1 MSKSYD
7 NINVYSKTSEFTP
20 SLLRNF
26 SAPVI
31 LKTDLTND
39 DYLKI
44 LKFDSDGFNKWDAI
58 QNLFLDSYLNKNTL
72 SSIIPVLQD
81 LLSKKSLNA
90 SLLSHLFDIPS
101 RNTFENFLDVSD
113 PIEVFNKR
121 KKLMKIIGNAL
132 EDVLEIKVLDFY
144 HNDIED
150 DTKEGERALLAKILN
165 YLVLI
170 NNEVGVNLAEKIT
183 SSKNMTLS
191 ISGLK
196 SLCVYGTD
204 IPFNFLDKF
213 YLKWK
218 EDSLVIEKWFE
229 LMSILNVEGQGLN
242 YINDLLSHEAF
253 EYKNPN
259 KIRSVLG
266 TFQRENV
273 LLFHANNSSGYNF
286 ISNQVSLIDKNNP
299 QAAARLVLPL
309 TRFTNYDETRKNKMK
324 KALKDISDQP
334 ISSDLSEIVNKALI

>member
-1 MSKSYD
+1 
-7 NINVYSKTSEFTP
+7 
-20 SLLRNF
+20 
-26 SAPVI
+26 
-31 LKTDLTND
+31 
-39 DYLKI
+39 
-44 LKFDSDGFNKWDAI
+44 
-58 QNLFLDSYLNKNTL
+58 
-72 SSIIPVLQD
+72 
-81 LLSKKSLNA
+81 
-90 SLLSHLFDIPS
+90 
-101 RNTFENFLDVSD
+101 
-113 PIEVFNKR
+113 
-121 KKLMKIIGNAL
+121 
-132 EDVLEIKVLDFY
+132 
-144 HNDIED
+144 
-150 DTKEGERALLAKILN
+150 
-165 YLVLI
+165 
-170 NNEVGVNLAEKIT
+170 
-183 SSKNMTLS
+183 MTLS

-196 SLCVYGTD
+196 SLCVYGKD
-204 IPFNFLDKF
+204 IPFNLLDKF

-242 YINDLLSHEAF
+242 FINDLLSHEAF

-286 ISNQVSLIDKNNP
+286 ISNQVSLIDKSNP

-309 TRFTNYDETRKNKMK
+309 TRFNNYDETRKNKMK

>member
-1 MSKSYD
+1 MGSLIKFKINDSELKFEHVYLLSKSND
-7 NINVYSKTSEFTP
+7 NINVYSQTSEFTP

-44 LKFDSDGFNKWDAI
+44 LKFDSDGFNRWDAI
-58 QNLFLDSYLNKNTL
+58 QNLFLDSYLDKNTL

-81 LLSKKSLNA
+81 LLSKKFLNA

-121 KKLMKIIGNAL
+121 KKLMKKIGNAL
-132 EDVLEIKVLDFY
+132 EDVLEIKALDFY

-150 DTKEGERALLAKILN
+150 DTKEGERALLTKILN

-170 NNEVGVNLAEKIT
+170 NNEVGVNLAKKIT

-196 SLCVYGTD
+196 SLCVYGQ
-204 IPFNFLDKF
+204 IYHL
-213 YLKWK
+213 
-218 EDSLVIEKWFE
+218 
-229 LMSILNVEGQGLN
+229 
-242 YINDLLSHEAF
+242 
-253 EYKNPN
+253 
-259 KIRSVLG
+259 
-266 TFQRENV
+266 
-273 LLFHANNSSGYNF
+273 
-286 ISNQVSLIDKNNP
+286 IS
-299 QAAARLVLPL
+299 
-309 TRFTNYDETRKNKMK
+309 
-324 KALKDISDQP
+324 
-334 ISSDLSEIVNKALI
+334 